1 MVTETQTKENLFP
14 INFDIQTIN
23 IITGNDGGIG
33 KSTFSLAFADY
44 LLFKG
49 VEDNPVI
56 QMRKSILEN
65 QNLEIN
71 CHFNKNILLV
81 EGDTTKGT
89 DGSPMQGDFSACM
102 SKIIPFD
109 TNEQLKNPNLIQFNY
124 LDDYLRN
131 EFFAKIELSN
141 YNHVLINTPATTH
154 NITKQLLKN
163 TSEKLTVN
171 ALAEEIFALNIF
183 WLLNQTQASLDNLI
197 ATMKAT
203 PAATYYIIGSGKD
216 FDADNTDF
224 WAYIKSN
231 GILNAIEEQGGKCF
245 LFPKFQT
252 NLAMM
257 HTKFKEPVCN
267 WGGKLSANRLA
278 VKNLRNFWS
287 NEIFDKIF
295 ENFKNNI

>member
-1 MVTETQTKENLFP
+1 MSENNNLFP
-14 INFDIQTIN
+14 IVFDIKTIN
-23 IITGNDGGIG
+23 IITGNDGGVG

-44 LLFKG
+44 LLFKN
-49 VEDNPVI
+49 VKDNPTI

-65 QNLEIN
+65 QNLDTT

-81 EGDTTKGT
+81 EGDTTKGNS
-89 DGSPMQGDFSACM
+89 GSDMQGDFSECM
-102 SKIIPFD
+102 SKVIPFD
-109 TNEQLKNPNLIQFNY
+109 KNKQLKNPNLIQFNY
-124 LDDYLRN
+124 LDDFLRN
-131 EFFAKIELSN
+131 EFFANIELSS
-141 YNHVLINTPATTH
+141 YDHVIINTPATTH
-154 NITKQLLKN
+154 NIIKKLLKN

-171 ALAEEIFALNIF
+171 AMAEEVFALNIF
-183 WLLNQTQASLDNLI
+183 WLLNQTEASLDNLI
-197 ATMKAT
+197 ATMETT

-224 WAYIKSN
+224 WQYINRK
-231 GILNAIEEQGGKCF
+231 GILQSIEAQGGKCF

-278 VKNLRNFWS
+278 VKNLRTFWS
-287 NEIFDKIF
+287 TEIFDKIF